1 MKLLAGD
8 RWTAAVP
15 KVLTALGLESEPAGH
30 LAELAP
36 ALHAAYVQVASG
48 AGAAAVA
55 RTEDR

>member
-1 MKLLAGD
+1 
-8 RWTAAVP
+8 VP
-15 KVLTALGLESEPAGH
+15 KVLAALGLESEPAGH